1 MTVILKPDEMGGD
14 ERSANYEGGVRTYTR
29 AFRLTATSQSEGPYL
44 VGSHPGLPIYGEV
57 HPEDPQAWCNGI
69 RITNDADWTGWV
81 ARYTYSTAREL
92 AIDPTSEPA
101 IITVNTEQFQKV
113 AEKDI
118 TGYSIC
124 NSAGDPF
131 DPPYMIDDS
140 RRVIMISKNMSGHP
154 SWILNYADVVNS
166 DVFTIKGVSYAVGQ
180 GKVQRV
186 TIGEDQVRNG
196 VQFNVVTIEIHL
208 QRNGWLLEPLD
219 VGFRQLA
226 YDGTTRINIYNPAAT
241 TSETGE
247 LERVTAP
254 VQLDGAG
261 KAQTDPTTATAVY
274 GSFIVY
280 ETAPFSVLPLT

>member
-1 MTVILKPDEMGGD
+1 MTITYLNEEP
-14 ERSANYEGGVRTYTR
+14 SARRAENDRGIKTYVR
-29 AFRLTATSQSEGPYL
+29 AFLFETSLESEDAYD
-44 VGSHPGLPIYGEV
+44 VGSHASAPRIGDV
-57 HPEDPQAWCNGI
+57 FHDAWCYNIVPENHAPWKGWK
-69 RITNDADWTGWV
+69 ITAL
-81 ARYTYSTAREL
+81 YSSEREL
-92 AIDPTSEPA
+92 ATDPTSEPA

-113 AEKDI
+113 AETDI
-118 TGYSIC
+118 NGYSIC

-154 SWILNYADVVNS
+154 SWLLNYADVVNN
-166 DVFTIKGVSYAVGQ
+166 DAFTVKGVTYAVGQ

-196 VQFNVVTIEIHL
+196 VTFNVVTIEIHL
-208 QRNGWLLEPLD
+208 HRNGWLLEPLD

-254 VQLDGAG
+254 VPLDGAG
-261 KAQTDPTTATAVY
+261 KAQTDPTTSTAVY

-280 ETAPFSVLPLT
+280 ETAAFSALPLT

>member
-1 MTVILKPDEMGGD
+1 MTVEYKGISR
-14 ERSANYEGGVRTYTR
+14 RSCSDNGSVSIYTHVHT
-29 AFRLTATSQSEGPYL
+29 LETTSQNDSEYAVKTNFNLPYY
-44 VGSHPGLPIYGEV
+44 GQPHPDDPRAYCNDIQVDNHEYWHGWEV
-57 HPEDPQAWCNGI
+57 
-69 RITNDADWTGWV
+69 TV
-81 ARYTYSTAREL
+81 TYSSAREL
-92 AIDPTSEPA
+92 ATDPTSEPA

-113 AEKDI
+113 AETDI

-254 VQLDGAG
+254 VPLDGAG

>member
-1 MTVILKPDEMGGD
+1 MTVNYLGPF
-14 ERSANYEGGVRTYTR
+14 ERSANNDSGKRSYIVTYKLET
-29 AFRLTATSQSEGPYL
+29 TDQSESAYL
-44 VGSHPGLPIYGEV
+44 VGSHPSLPRIGDV
-57 HPEDPQAWCNGI
+57 HPDDPNAWCNGLQI
-69 RITNDADWTGWV
+69 DNTSPWKGWT
-81 ARYTYSTAREL
+81 ATATWSSEREL
-92 AIDPTSEPA
+92 ATDPTSDPA

-113 AEKDI
+113 AETDI
-118 TGYSIC
+118 NGYSIG

-154 SWILNYADVVNS
+154 DWLLDYQDVVNS
-166 DVFTIKGVSYAVGQ
+166 DAFTVKGKTYAAGK

-186 TIGEDQVRNG
+186 TIGEGQVRNG
-196 VQFNVVTIEIHL
+196 VTFVVVTIEIHL
-208 QRNGWLLEPLD
+208 QKNGWLLEPLD

-254 VQLDGAG
+254 VPLDGAG
-261 KAQTDPTTATAVY
+261 KAQTDPTTATAAY
-274 GSFIVY
+274 RLFIVY
-280 ETAPFSVLPLT
+280 DTAPFSVLPLT